1 MALKFTVPEIIT
13 VEDFIE
19 FYREKDQI
27 YKYKEE
33 DISGCINFTIIQLN
47 GVCENDMLFKC
58 WNETDTKS
66 IYYRNDKEK
75 AFIQQA
81 TLLQTKYNLDN
92 GFDLEVDTNTSASS
106 GSVNFSK
113 NKRKIDQLAAGVIDA
128 LSKARIY
135 KTIKNSPS
143 FEEEAEKTSFINK
156 ITQTLLE
163 ICDRR
168 YVSKY
173 FDNNTHLIHTYNNKN
188 FDVMPISDLGEYIS
202 TQIYDEIH
210 NIWQNIN
217 LLQNWYNYLV
227 NKYENLD
234 QRVKAL
240 EEKNNSK
247 NLDERFKSLED
258 KNNILEKK
266 VKSLYEEYGKYLDEL
281 MGGIKNLN
289 FEVVKK

>member
-13 VEDFIE
+13 VEDFLE

-47 GVCENDMLFKC
+47 GICEHDMLFKC

-66 IYYRNDKEK
+66 IYYRNEKEK

-81 TLLQTKYNLDN
+81 VLLQTKYNLDN

-106 GSVNFSK
+106 GGINFSK
-113 NKRKIDQLAAGVIDA
+113 NKGKIDQLASDVINN

-135 KTIKNSPS
+135 KTIKDTSS
-143 FEEEAEKTSFINK
+143 FEEEEKPYFISK
-156 ITQTLLE
+156 ITQILLE

-173 FDNNTHLIHTYNNKN
+173 FDNSTHLIHTYNNKN
-188 FDVMPISDLGEYIS
+188 FDVMPISDLGNYIAS
-202 TQIYDEIH
+202 QIQDEIQKL
-210 NIWQNIN
+210 WKNIN
-217 LLQNWYNYLV
+217 ILQNRDSYLV
-227 NKYENLD
+227 EKYEELEA
-234 QRVKAL
+234 RVKAL
-240 EEKNNSK
+240 E
-247 NLDERFKSLED
+247 D
-258 KNNILEKK
+258 KIN
-266 VKSLYEEYGKYLDEL
+266 G
-281 MGGIKNLN
+281 
-289 FEVVKK
+289 